1 MRRRRCVRYV
11 LDLGLI
17 GRQFVSECI
26 LTGDDDAFEIAHAS
40 DNVLHDRIERFGDE
54 QHPRAA
60 IGEHIGI
67 LIRGQKRIERHR
79 HDAGTDGAQK
89 HRRKIHRVEHDHRD
103 TFFAAN
109 AKPAQQVG
117 DAAALPLQIAIG
129 PPGPGA
135 RPGPPAGASLVDIA
149 VEQIG
154 HCIVSARCLAHADP
168 LKAPSRRIKA
178 RHAARH
184 PQLLSIIIHRK
195 ALLVLAVN
203 PLRHYVSGCFARAD
217 QKHHEYA
224 RLARGMMTSDPE
236 TSFLEQLGQ
245 RVRTMRALRGMSRK
259 VLAKVSGI
267 SERYIAQLESG
278 KGNVSIVLLRRVS
291 NAMGAHLEDLI
302 PHQEPS
308 LDWAVIRELLR
319 KASPSQISQ
328 AKDILA
334 GQSVLQQ
341 RAKSF
346 AGIAL
351 IGLRGAGKSTLGK
364 LLAKKIGWNFVELN
378 KEIEAQNG
386 LSVAEI
392 IALYGQEGFRRM
404 EQSALTQLLAGKELT
419 VLATGGGIV
428 SEPVTF
434 DLILSSFYTI
444 WLKAEPEE
452 HMARV
457 RKQGDLRP
465 MANNHTTKAKHH
477 NKQTSHKPHKTHT
490 TADIDTAGLSA
501 DAAAARL
508 I

>member
-1 MRRRRCVRYV
+1 M
-11 LDLGLI
+11 
-17 GRQFVSECI
+17 
-26 LTGDDDAFEIAHAS
+26 
-40 DNVLHDRIERFGDE
+40 
-54 QHPRAA
+54 
-60 IGEHIGI
+60 
-67 LIRGQKRIERHR
+67 
-79 HDAGTDGAQK
+79 DG
-89 HRRKIHRVEHDHRD
+89 
-103 TFFAAN
+103 
-109 AKPAQQVG
+109 
-117 DAAALPLQIAIG
+117 
-129 PPGPGA
+129 
-135 RPGPPAGASLVDIA
+135 
-149 VEQIG
+149 
-154 HCIVSARCLAHADP
+154 
-168 LKAPSRRIKA
+168 
-178 RHAARH
+178 
-184 PQLLSIIIHRK
+184 
-195 ALLVLAVN
+195 
-203 PLRHYVSGCFARAD
+203 
-217 QKHHEYA
+217 
-224 RLARGMMTSDPE
+224 TSDPE
-236 TSFLEQLGQ
+236 AGFLEQLGQ

-302 PHQEPS
+302 PSAGPS
-308 LDWAVIRELLR
+308 PDWAMIRDLLR
-319 KASPSQISQ
+319 KATPVQIAQ

-334 GQSVLQQ
+334 GQNASQPRL
-341 RAKSF
+341 KSF

-392 IALYGQEGFRRM
+392 IALYGQEGFRRL
-404 EQSALTQLLAGKELT
+404 EQSALTQLLARKELT

-465 MANNHTTKAKHH
+465 MADDRSAMAELRNIL
-477 NKQTSHKPHKTHT
+477 TSREPLY
-490 TADIDTAGLSA
+490 ARASAVVDTAGLSVE
-501 DAAAARL
+501 AAAARL
-508 I
+508 LEAVSPVLQSEPKASSLVSAAR